1 MRGTFQVKVRLGP
14 ELYPRIARRQQRTA
28 PFSEFRGG
36 RPCLDL
42 AKFQFINFHTHYF
55 MISCNQKSSE
65 N

>member
-36 RPCLDL
+36 RPLLRYD
-42 AKFQFINFHTHYF
+42 FQTLCFSAFF
-55 MISCNQKSSE
+55 
-65 N
+65 